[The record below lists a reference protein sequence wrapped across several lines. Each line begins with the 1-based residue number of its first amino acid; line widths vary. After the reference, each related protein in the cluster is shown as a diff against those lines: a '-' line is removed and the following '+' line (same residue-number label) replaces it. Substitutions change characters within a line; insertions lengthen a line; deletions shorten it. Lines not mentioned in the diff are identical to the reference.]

1 MFKTKNYKRSFYE
14 RICKMIKEI
23 FDKYF
28 KKELPQII
36 TRLLTAWITVSLFF
50 MITSQED
57 FTSLDFFAGSNFAVF
72 ILCTASLFLFLFFIP
87 KEMPAAMLLI
97 GSAFIYCVFAAAK
110 CSDFYFL
117 LGCCAVISGIV
128 YYSKTENFHLTVP
141 KTALWIAAVIIMLLF
156 TALVGI
162 TCSLK
167 YKNHWTPCY
176 DFGIFS
182 QMFYYMKETGQALVT
197 CERDGLLSHF
207 AVHFSPIFYLL
218 LPFYCLFP
226 SPVTLMIGQC
236 SVVAAGV
243 FPLVKICKNHKLS
256 NAASLAFALCY
267 ILYPVFTG
275 GCLFYIHENNFL
287 APLILFLIY
296 FLERK
301 KTVVVF
307 IFALLTLL
315 VKEDAAVY
323 VAVVSLY
330 FIFANK
336 NYKCNFSLLVFS
348 IIYFICVTGMLSA
361 YGDGVMTGRYENY
374 IYDDGGLFSVIKAA
388 VQNPLYVVYQSL
400 TEKKI
405 MFILQMLVPLLFM
418 PFCSKKASRLILL
431 IPFLLVNIMTNYV
444 YQYDIDYQYGFGSGA
459 ILIYMSVINY
469 ADMGNKRKKLLL
481 CSVLSSIIIFVGTY
495 GGRLNYFGYYER
507 TAEQRKTI
515 DYAVSLVP
523 DNASVSCST
532 FILPNMSD
540 RKELYHLE
548 STKQVTE
555 YYVVDLRLDAG
566 KEKVEDFYT
575 DSFEVLFLRENTVGV
590 FKGVITS

>member
-1 MFKTKNYKRSFYE
+1 
-14 RICKMIKEI
+14 MIKEI
-23 FDKYF
+23 FIKYF
-28 KKELPQII
+28 KKELPQIV

-57 FTSLDFFAGSNFAVF
+57 FTSLDFFVGSNFAVF
-72 ILCTASLFLFLFFIP
+72 ILCTASLFLSLFFIS
-87 KEMPAAMLLI
+87 KEKLITMLMI

-117 LGCCAVISGIV
+117 LGCCALISGMV
-128 YYSKTENFHLTVP
+128 YYSKMSDIHFTLS
-141 KTALWIAAVIIMLLF
+141 KTALWIGVGAIILLF
-156 TALVGI
+156 TVFVGI

-226 SPVTLMIGQC
+226 SPTTLLIGQC
-236 SVVAAGV
+236 AVVAAGV
-243 FPLVKICKNHKLS
+243 VPLVKICRYHKLS
-256 NAASLAFALCY
+256 NLSSLAFAVCY
-267 ILYPVFTG
+267 ILYPTFTG

-287 APLILFLIY
+287 APLLLFLIY

-301 KTVVVF
+301 KTIVVF

-323 VAVVSLY
+323 VAVIALY
-330 FIFANK
+330 FIFADK
-336 NYKCNFSLLVFS
+336 NYKCNFSLLAFS

-361 YGDGVMTGRYENY
+361 YGDGVMSWHYNNY
-374 IYDDGGLFSVIKAA
+374 IYDEGGVFTVIKAA
-388 VQNPLYVVYQSL
+388 VQNPLYVMYQSV
-400 TEKKI
+400 TENKI
-405 MFILQMLVPLLFM
+405 MYILQMLVPLLFM

-444 YQYDIDYQYGFGSGA
+444 YQYDINYQYGFGSGA
-459 ILIYMSVINY
+459 LLIYLSVINY
-469 ADMGNKRKKLLL
+469 ADMGDKRKKLLL
-481 CSVLSSIIIFVGTY
+481 CSVLSSVIIFIGTY
-495 GGRLNYFGYYER
+495 GGKLNYYEYYGKN
-507 TAEQRKTI
+507 AAQREAI
-515 DYAVSLVP
+515 DYAVGLVP
-523 DNASVSCST
+523 NDASVSCST
-532 FILPNMSD
+532 FILPNMSS
-540 RKELYHLE
+540 RKELYQLE
-548 STKQVTE
+548 STEQITE
-555 YYVVDLRLDAG
+555 YYVVDLRLDKG
-566 KEKVEDFYT
+566 RERVEDFYT
-575 DSFEVLFLRENTVGV
+575 EDFEILFLKENVVGV
-590 FKGVITS
+590 FKRH